1 MIVDTS
7 AVVAIIKGEAQRE
20 GLLDALR
27 DTGPHQ
33 MAAPTAVEL
42 GVVVDGLGD
51 PVWSRRLDDLLD
63 TLDIDIVEFTAAH
76 AALARA
82 AYRDF
87 GKGSGHPAR
96 LNLGDCFS
104 YALARATGE
113 PLLFTGDDFTH
124 TDVRPAYLRT

>member
-1 MIVDTS
+1 VIVDTS
-7 AVVAIIKGEAQRE
+7 AVVAIIKGEPQRE
-20 GLLDALR
+20 RLVAALR
-27 DTGPHQ
+27 GTGPHH

-51 PVWSRRLDDLLD
+51 PVWFRRLDDLLD
-63 TLDIDIVEFTAAH
+63 TLNIAIVDFTGEH
-76 AALARA
+76 AAGARA

-113 PLLFTGDDFTH
+113 PLLFTGNDFVH
-124 TDVRPAYLRT
+124 TDVRPGL